1 MEANT
6 MKTTI
11 KAVLAAGLLV
21 MLGTATANAALL
33 TFDLS
38 WSGEYFDNDATAI
51 GSITIDDEILMN
63 PGFNGLFSGYITS
76 FSITVSGATSGNG
89 TWTESDFSDIF
100 WYTDTA
106 LDLTQELVGQPTQMD
121 PWGTAY
127 PGDTGGD
134 FNMFANTI
142 GAPTGTYY
150 FQITTDSGLGDDLL
164 LTSFRPADVPEPSSL
179 ALLGLGL
186 VGMGMRRRMKT

>member
-1 MEANT
+1 M
-6 MKTTI
+6 
-11 KAVLAAGLLV
+11 V
-21 MLGTATANAALL
+21 LGTTTANAALL
-33 TFDLS
+33 SFDLN
-38 WSGEYFDNDATAI
+38 WSGESFGNNAVAVGTITLDD
-51 GSITIDDEILMN
+51 SILVN

-89 TWTESDFSDIF
+89 TWTESNFDDIF

-106 LDLTQELVGQPTQMD
+106 LDLTQELVGQPTLMD
-121 PWGTAY
+121 PWGTSL

-142 GAPTGTYY
+142 GAPMGTYY
-150 FQITTDSGLGDDLL
+150 FQITTDFGAGDDLL
-164 LTSFRPADVPEPSSL
+164 LTSFRPADVPEPTTL

-186 VGMGMRRRMKT
+186 VGVGLRRRKIF

>member
-1 MEANT
+1 
-6 MKTTI
+6 MKTRI
-11 KAVLAAGLLV
+11 KAVLAAGLLMV
-21 MLGTATANAALL
+21 LGTTTANAALL
-33 TFDLS
+33 SFDLN
-38 WSGEYFDNDATAI
+38 WSGESFGNNAVAVGTITLDD
-51 GSITIDDEILMN
+51 SILVN

-89 TWTESDFSDIF
+89 TWTESNFDDIF

-106 LDLTQELVGQPTQMD
+106 LDLTQELVGQPTSMD
-121 PWGTAY
+121 PWGTSL

-142 GAPTGTYY
+142 GAPMGTYY
-150 FQITTDSGLGDDLL
+150 FQITTDFGAGDDLL
-164 LTSFRPADVPEPSSL
+164 LTSFRPADVPEPTTL

-186 VGMGMRRRMKT
+186 VGVGLRRRKIF